1 MIVIQ
6 AKLIFPNQED
16 KQIVLDLMRRW
27 SSCMRFAYNRLLEG
41 EKRADLKRK
50 LPQVFNLNSRYVDD
64 AIMKAR
70 STLESAKELGKSPR
84 KVIFG
89 GKKLFRKLQKH
100 HLNGKAYEKLK
111 VKWQE
116 KRKGNLYSRGDKS
129 KKGNLNTRIEVRK
142 NGTFLRINVGERK
155 YVYAKIEA
163 GYKKNKKRGELLQE
177 IAESNIPYSV
187 ELKLKNGSIYA
198 YIAIEEQYP
207 EIKITKEKG
216 IIGIDVNAYPDNI
229 SWAEVD
235 EKGNLISY
243 GSIPMPELAS
253 GNSDKREYFRWQY
266 AHEIVKIAKEKR
278 KAIVIEK
285 LDIKNKGEKGDFSG
299 KKSRRIRHNF
309 SYKSLLKK
317 IKILAKKEGIEVIEV
332 NPSYTSIIGMLK
344 YAPQYMITKD
354 IAAAYVIARRGLG
367 REEKIPDNY
376 IKFLNALTIDELEE
390 LKEHVEKTVRNKQ
403 LKKKHLKEINKAIE
417 ILQSLE
423 SEPGRVLKPL
433 DGTSFSAY
441 DFWRV
446 LKVAVVTPLSPEK
459 VKRDF
464 SVLKELLI
472 QGKWGDP

>member
-6 AKLIFPNQED
+6 AKLIFPNQQD

-27 SSCMRFAYNRLLEG
+27 SSCVRYAYKRLLEG
-41 EKRADLKRK
+41 YDRKTLKRD
-50 LPQVFNLNSRYVDD
+50 LQGIFDLNSRYVDD

-100 HLNGKAYEKLK
+100 HLNGKAYKKLK
-111 VKWQE
+111 IRWQE

-163 GYKKNKKRGELLQE
+163 GYKKNKKRKELLQE
-177 IAESNIPYSV
+177 IAQSNIPYSV
-187 ELKLKNGSIYA
+187 ELKLKNGSICA
-198 YIAIEEQYP
+198 YFAIEEQYP

-390 LKEHVEKTVRNKQ
+390 LKEHVKKTVRNKQ

-433 DGTSFSAY
+433 DGTSFSAH

-459 VKRDF
+459 VPRDF
-464 SVLKELLI
+464 SALKGLLI